1 MVRKNIRDKLEVS
14 EKQVQSIIRE
24 ANQEIEGLQEKV
36 NGKMNFYLQMSF
48 LYMISILICKKQITQ
63 HLQITKL

>member
-36 NGKMNFYLQMSF
+36 NGKMNFYLQ
-48 LYMISILICKKQITQ
+48 LYLESKNWSAENIKK
-63 HLQITKL
+63 